1 MHISLLIF
9 ISNRCNFWSTIK
21 YITSELSRHLMKIEN
36 PVNVPS
42 RSKAEDIILIEKAIA
57 GNQSSY
63 EKLMKKYYQMIYNL
77 VYRMIS
83 KKEDVEDLTQE
94 AFIKAFHSLP
104 NFDRQFAFSTWLF
117 KIATNNAIDY
127 LRKKKLFTFSI
138 DKEIESDDSDYK
150 FEIPDTENRPDKHLI
165 DSEMR
170 SILSEAIESLP
181 EKYRQVIVLRHN
193 KELEY
198 EEIAKLMKLPLGTV
212 KAHIFR
218 GRELLNKYLKDK
230 IKHY

>member
-1 MHISLLIF
+1 
-9 ISNRCNFWSTIK
+9 
-21 YITSELSRHLMKIEN
+21 MKIEN
-36 PVNVPS
+36 PVTVPS
-42 RSKAEDIILIEKAIA
+42 KSKAEDIFLIESAIA
-57 GNQSSY
+57 GDQSSY

-77 VYRMIS
+77 VFRMIS
-83 KKEDVEDLTQE
+83 KKEDVEDLVQE
-94 AFIKAFHSLP
+94 AFIKAFHSLR
-104 NFDRQFAFSTWLF
+104 NFDKQFAFSTWLF

-127 LRKKKLFTFSI
+127 LRKKKLYTFSI

-150 FEIPDTENRPDKHLI
+150 FEIPDIENKPDKHI
-165 DSEMR
+165 MDSELR
-170 SILSEAIESLP
+170 TILNEAIESLP

-198 EEIAKLMKLPLGTV
+198 EEIAKKMKLPLGTV

-230 IKHY
+230 IKYY

>member
-1 MHISLLIF
+1 
-9 ISNRCNFWSTIK
+9 
-21 YITSELSRHLMKIEN
+21 MKTDN
-36 PVNVPS
+36 PVTTTS
-42 RSKAEDIILIEKAIA
+42 KSKAEDIRLIESAIS
-57 GNQSSY
+57 GDQISY
-63 EKLMKKYYQMIYNL
+63 EKLMKKYYQLIFNL

-94 AFIKAFHSLP
+94 AFIKAFNSLE

-117 KIATNNAIDY
+117 KIAQNNAIDY

-138 DKEIESDDSDYK
+138 DKEIDSDDSDYK
-150 FEIPDTENRPDKHLI
+150 FEIPDSENKPDKHI
-165 DSEMR
+165 MDSEMR
-170 SILSEAIESLP
+170 SILDEAIESLP
-181 EKYRQVIVLRHN
+181 KKYKDVIVLRH
-193 KELEY
+193 KRELEY
-198 EEIAKLMKLPLGTV
+198 EEIAKKMNLPLGTV

>member
-1 MHISLLIF
+1 M
-9 ISNRCNFWSTIK
+9 
-21 YITSELSRHLMKIEN
+21 N
-36 PVNVPS
+36 PIIIQNK
-42 RSKAEDIILIEKAIA
+42 SKADDIGLIEEALA
-57 GNQSSY
+57 GKQASY

-94 AFIKAFHSLP
+94 AFIKAFNSLQ
-104 NFDRQFAFSTWLF
+104 NFDKQFAFSTWLF

-127 LRKKKLFTFSI
+127 LRKKKLSTFSI
-138 DKEIESDDSDYK
+138 DKEIAADDSDYK
-150 FEIPDTENRPDKHLI
+150 FEIPDHESKPDRHIVDDQMKQ
-165 DSEMR
+165 
-170 SILSEAIESLP
+170 ILNEAIESLP
-181 EKYRQVIVLRHN
+181 PKYKEVIVLRH
-193 KELEY
+193 KEEKEY
-198 EEIAKLMKLPLGTV
+198 EEIAKELKLPLGTV